1 MQVDIE
7 PAGEV
12 LFEGE
17 FSDEEFEEISRRSA
31 QDVMKVTR
39 ASLATVVQTIT
50 DAAAET
56 NEALCQ
62 LASRKSEGG
71 SLSQAV
77 VELSVKAS
85 AEGNVVVAK
94 SSAEGGIKVTFTWDF
109 T

>member
-1 MQVDIE
+1 MQVQIE

-17 FSDEEFEEISRRSA
+17 LTEEEFEEISRRSA
-31 QDVMKVTR
+31 RDVMKVTKT
-39 ASLATVVQTIT
+39 SLATVVQTIT

-56 NEALCQ
+56 NEAL
-62 LASRKSEGG
+62 AKMAFRKSEGG

-85 AEGNVVVAK
+85 AEGNVIVAK

-109 T
+109 S